1 MGAVQAGF
9 IIYFPWSQLRV
20 VLEGPLSLYIYYT
33 YQLMIQLLAPH
44 ASDQTFG
51 AVATPS
57 RSFRLIRRTDCSLA
71 PHQRISLTCVLR
83 SLSLRSSHLHVD
95 TRRFIS

>member
-1 MGAVQAGF
+1 MGDGSLSLRRRVSGCSIGEGVRAMGAVQAGF
-9 IIYFPWSQLRV
+9 IIYFLWSQLRA

-51 AVATPS
+51 VVAMPS
-57 RSFRLIRRTDCSLA
+57 
-71 PHQRISLTCVLR
+71 
-83 SLSLRSSHLHVD
+83 
-95 TRRFIS
+95 